1 MSRHDTTASPV
12 SHRPFLFT
20 PFLPSSTQCR
30 RPVTQLRLL
39 FEWTIKRPRGERLSS
54 PDHSISVRSTWSQVV
69 HQPSLLPLSRA
80 TRDKENAL
88 QADVGDVKGERRK
101 EERKG
106 KEWKAVIVATS
117 WRNIRCIR
125 GVYLVYRPA
134 GDRARITREKRPII
148 TAGQTVYRLPALT
161 ARDEEDSAA
170 SAAWNPAFFARAP
183 GHASWNPVISS
194 PREGWSPSLSLSLSI
209 SSSIASRGSFN
220 ADSCRRG
227 PRYFTRDVI
236 RTATTDF
243 TAIPPRGIRSV
254 WRARVKRYEKKGRK
268 KKAF

>member
-101 EERKG
+101 EEEGRAERERVEGGYCCHQLTKYS
-106 KEWKAVIVATS
+106 VYS
-117 WRNIRCIR
+117 WRI
-125 GVYLVYRPA
+125 
-134 GDRARITREKRPII
+134 
-148 TAGQTVYRLPALT
+148 
-161 ARDEEDSAA
+161 
-170 SAAWNPAFFARAP
+170 
-183 GHASWNPVISS
+183 
-194 PREGWSPSLSLSLSI
+194 LSLSPCRWQGAHYARKEANNNGRPDRLS
-209 SSSIASRGSFN
+209 ATCFDG
-220 ADSCRRG
+220 ARRG
-227 PRYFTRDVI
+227 GQRRFSRVESGFLRACTRT
-236 RTATTDF
+236 RL
-243 TAIPPRGIRSV
+243 
-254 WRARVKRYEKKGRK
+254 VKPGY
-268 KKAF
+268 